1 MRGFLHVNSWC
12 AAEKKSSLRS
22 EGSRSVVFN
31 FRCLLVA
38 VCENKR
44 RHLKFVSEKRADSVV
59 SAVKVL
65 SPKPVTT
72 NTVSG
77 VVKDHR

>member
-1 MRGFLHVNSWC
+1 M
-12 AAEKKSSLRS
+12 
-22 EGSRSVVFN
+22 VFN
-31 FRCLLVA
+31 FRRLLAA

-44 RHLKFVSEKRADSVV
+44 RYLKFVIEKRADSVV

>member
-1 MRGFLHVNSWC
+1 M
-12 AAEKKSSLRS
+12 
-22 EGSRSVVFN
+22 VFN
-31 FRCLLVA
+31 FRRLLAA

-44 RHLKFVSEKRADSVV
+44 RHLKFASEKRADSVV

>member
-1 MRGFLHVNSWC
+1 MHGFLHVDSWR
-12 AAEKKSSLRS
+12 AGEKKSPLRS

-31 FRCLLVA
+31 FRRLLAV

-44 RHLKFVSEKRADSVV
+44 RHLKFVSEKRADSVA

-72 NTVSG
+72 NTV
-77 VVKDHR
+77 